1 MNQPGENDKII
12 LDPILACFTQMWT
25 PFFCLFLFQVL
36 ALLVVRHCSKLS
48 SYAV

>member
-25 PFFCLFLFQVL
+25 PIFLFVF
-36 ALLVVRHCSKLS
+36 VS
-48 SYAV
+48 SFSSTSS